1 MGYHESSTEWNAR
14 KSDEIPLFS
23 IVADITHRQT
33 RPYDRP
39 VVAAVVQGGALE
51 NGRHNTQQAD
61 QSEEHT
67 RQAIKS
73 EGTKTSR
80 DMLVF
85 CEKQAAVL
93 ASIKFRGSL
102 MFAFERETGTS
113 WFNPPEN
120 ENRESSILPTTQ
132 HIRTEAQALLREL
145 EEQRLPD
152 LTAVFQS
159 EEK

>member
-1 MGYHESSTEWNAR
+1 MNRAHSG
-14 KSDEIPLFS
+14 
-23 IVADITHRQT
+23 THI

-39 VVAAVVQGGALE
+39 VVAVVVQGGALE

-61 QSEEHT
+61 QSEEQT

-73 EGTKTSR
+73 EGTKISR

-93 ASIKFRGSL
+93 ESIKFRGSL
-102 MFAFERETGTS
+102 MFAFERETGSS
-113 WFNPPEN
+113 WFDPPEH
-120 ENRESSILPTTQ
+120 ENRESWLLPTTQ
-132 HIRTEAQALLREL
+132 HIRAEAQALLREF

-152 LTAVFQS
+152 LTALLQS
-159 EEK
+159 AEK